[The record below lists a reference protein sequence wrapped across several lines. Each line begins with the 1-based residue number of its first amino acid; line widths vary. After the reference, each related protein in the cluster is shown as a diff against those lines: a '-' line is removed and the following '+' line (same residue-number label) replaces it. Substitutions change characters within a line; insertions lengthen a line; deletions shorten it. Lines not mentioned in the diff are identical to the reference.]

1 MKMIASGI
9 PFSVICSWPWP
20 SPRPAQNW
28 VPLLHTFLLVIY
40 RYNSTQVHRCT
51 STQVHKYTNGAQVH
65 NYTSTQVHKCKS
77 AQLHELAIVL
87 KYTGE

>member
-1 MKMIASGI
+1 MCIIKYKYM
-9 PFSVICSWPWP
+9 
-20 SPRPAQNW
+20 
-28 VPLLHTFLLVIY
+28 Y
-40 RYNSTQVHRCT
+40 T

-87 KYTGE
+87 KYTGEQANKSNCTVVLKLYSAHSK